1 MHFLNYLDFFCTSF
15 LSFAVLVGTV
25 ALASCWFLGRHP
37 QPQDFF
43 SSAMLI
49 TSFLVKYFRN
59 NLIKVAKKRA
69 YFSNSILPTLSRTM
83 LSSFCSSISY
93 FFSASKLALCNS
105 FSLNL
110 PVPWHPHE
118 QTSFN
123 TSLQPSMASS
133 FIEYG
138 IQYPFL
144 SLLTKPACF
153 NILRCCDI
161 AGGVRPRLLDIS
173 LTPRGPWA
181 LRSSI
186 ILTRVSTLNTL
197 NNSAGSMGIR
207 QTY

>member
-1 MHFLNYLDFFCTSF
+1 MYLFNYLDFFCAS
-15 LSFAVLVGTV
+15 LPSFAVLVGTV
-25 ALASCWFLGRHP
+25 ALTSCWFLGRHP

-49 TSFLVKYFRN
+49 TSFPVKCFRK
-59 NLIKVAKKRA
+59 NLIKLAKKRA
-69 YFSNSILPTLSRTM
+69 YFSDSILPTLSRTI

-93 FFSASKLALCNS
+93 FFSAVKLALRNS
-105 FSLNL
+105 FSLNF
-110 PVPWHPHE
+110 PVPWHPHV
-118 QTSFN
+118 QTSFKI
-123 TSLQPSMASS
+123 SRQLSMASA

-138 IQYPFL
+138 IQYPCL
-144 SLLTKPACF
+144 SLLTKPACL

-197 NNSAGSMGIR
+197 NISAGSMSIR
-207 QTY
+207 